1 MRRLLVITA
10 ALLISCGAGHAQN
23 AMSTPAIGPT
33 SPLGSLGSLGSSGSM
48 GTGLPLGATE
58 VDPGGLS
65 PATGTNCSAS
75 GGGSGLAGTSGAG
88 TTSTFDGG
96 GLSGSSTIS
105 ASGCTSSQ
113 VLSSGGT
120 ASPLSNP
127 SGSSSLTLGGGAI
140 PLGATEMDS
149 GGVSPMITVPGPN
162 GGTPCLGSTTTMGS
176 SAMSGSANN
185 GVDALAPLSGC

>member
-1 MRRLLVITA
+1 MRRLLLIAT

-23 AMSTPAIGPT
+23 AMSMPAIGPT
-33 SPLGSLGSLGSSGSM
+33 SPLGSSGSM

-65 PATGTNCSAS
+65 PATSTNCGAS
-75 GGGSGLAGTSGAG
+75 GAGSGLSGTSGAG

-96 GLSGSSTIS
+96 GLSGSSTIP

-113 VLSSGGT
+113 ALSVGGT

-127 SGSSSLTLGGGAI
+127 SGGSIPTLNGGAI
-140 PLGATEMDS
+140 PLGATEINS
-149 GGVSPMITVPGPN
+149 GGISPMITVPGPS
-162 GGTPCLGSTTTMGS
+162 GGTPCLGSTTTVDS
-176 SAMSGSANN
+176 SAMSGSASN
-185 GVDALAPLSGC
+185 GVDALAAPSSC

>member
-1 MRRLLVITA
+1 MRRLLVITT

-33 SPLGSLGSLGSSGSM
+33 SPLGSLASSGSM

-75 GGGSGLAGTSGAG
+75 GGASGLSGTSGAG

-96 GLSGSSTIS
+96 GLSGPSTIS

-113 VLSSGGT
+113 VLSSGST

-127 SGSSSLTLGGGAI
+127 SGNSSLTLDGGAI
-140 PLGATEMDS
+140 PLGA
-149 GGVSPMITVPGPN
+149 
-162 GGTPCLGSTTTMGS
+162 
-176 SAMSGSANN
+176 
-185 GVDALAPLSGC
+185 